1 MSKDKGSKN
10 TKKAPADKSLG
21 KKKDASTYKSEGK
34 SGQPIPATATPKP
47 ETKAGKPSKS

>member
-34 SGQPIPATATPKP
+34 SGQPIPVPTTPKP
-47 ETKAGKPSKS
+47 EAKTSKPTKP